1 MAMDKNFTEKQR
13 EIVARKMGYEGPM
26 SMFDTYLKSS
36 PAEEQKYAAIG
47 TKFMAKGGVVKKAV
61 KPKDL
66 AKYGRNGDSIVAHIT
81 KDEAALLKAR
91 GGSGTTNPKTGLP
104 EFFGTFDWNNLVTN
118 LGTNYTQE
126 QYDTAIQ
133 AERDK
138 ATAAGTEAKAQ
149 FDAQLKAAEDAAKVS
164 QDTAVTNALKAR
176 DAQLPDTPTAPKV
189 TPTLNTATQDQLI
202 NTQLAPT
209 QAATVTP
216 TTAPTAATVTAPA
229 TGTAATYQATTSVP
243 DVAKE
248 LAATEAA
255 KGTVS
260 QQAQV
265 TAAQAVPTATAVG
278 DLTAAQG
285 TATQVTGA
293 PTRTVQEGELVTGTG
308 VDQAKVEAMMAKNVA
323 AQGAVTEEMTIQ
335 GQLNKLTADF
345 DAGNPPAWA
354 AASMRAATAQ
364 LAARGLGASS
374 LAGQAIIQ
382 ATLEAATPI
391 AAADAKVYET
401 MGLTNL
407 SNRQAMA
414 IATAQQR
421 AQFLGQEFDQ
431 TFQTKVLNA
440 AKIADVANMNFTAQ
454 QQVALENARLAQTMD
469 LANLS
474 NKQALVMAEAAQIA
488 NLETANLNNRQQAAV
503 VNAQSFLQMDMANL
517 NNEQQTELFKSQQA
531 IQSILTDTAAQNA
544 AKQFNATSQNQV
556 DQFYASLTTQVQQF
570 NATQTNA
577 MNQFNT
583 DQTNSVNKFNTEM
596 QNQRD
601 QFNAQNR
608 LVIDQSNA
616 QWRREIS
623 TANTA
628 AINRANEINAT
639 NALQVTMAEYNNEW
653 QTYRDRMEYSWKASE
668 NEADRINKIATQEID
683 ANARILAATLAK
695 DADIAK
701 AYGTAVAGILGSTSA
716 TSTIG
721 SLVNWGADKAKD
733 AAGAIWDWATSA
745 PPNVSDENSLFDLN
759 DTTNPGLWET
769 ESYD

>member
-1 MAMDKNFTEKQR
+1 
-13 EIVARKMGYEGPM
+13 
-26 SMFDTYLKSS
+26 
-36 PAEEQKYAAIG
+36 
-47 TKFMAKGGVVKKAV
+47 
-61 KPKDL
+61 
-66 AKYGRNGDSIVAHIT
+66 
-81 KDEAALLKAR
+81 
-91 GGSGTTNPKTGLP
+91 
-104 EFFGTFDWNNLVTN
+104 
-118 LGTNYTQE
+118 
-126 QYDTAIQ
+126 
-133 AERDK
+133 
-138 ATAAGTEAKAQ
+138 
-149 FDAQLKAAEDAAKVS
+149 
-164 QDTAVTNALKAR
+164 
-176 DAQLPDTPTAPKV
+176 
-189 TPTLNTATQDQLI
+189 
-202 NTQLAPT
+202 
-209 QAATVTP
+209 
-216 TTAPTAATVTAPA
+216 
-229 TGTAATYQATTSVP
+229 
-243 DVAKE
+243 
-248 LAATEAA
+248 
-255 KGTVS
+255 
-260 QQAQV
+260 
-265 TAAQAVPTATAVG
+265 
-278 DLTAAQG
+278 
-285 TATQVTGA
+285 
-293 PTRTVQEGELVTGTG
+293 
-308 VDQAKVEAMMAKNVA
+308 
-323 AQGAVTEEMTIQ
+323 
-335 GQLNKLTADF
+335 
-345 DAGNPPAWA
+345 
-354 AASMRAATAQ
+354 MRAATAQ

-391 AAADAKVYET
+391 AAADAKVFET

-414 IATAQQR
+414 LTSAQQR

-454 QQVALENARLAQTMD
+454 QQVALENARLAQSMD

-474 NKQALVMAEAAQIA
+474 NRQALVMAEAAQIA

-544 AKQFNATSQNQV
+544 SKQFNATSQNQV
-556 DQFYASLTTQVQQF
+556 EQFFAGLTTQVQQF
-570 NATQTNA
+570 NATQSNA

-583 DQTNSVNKFNTEM
+583 DQTNSVNKFNSEM

-623 TANTA
+623 TAATA
-628 AINRANEINAT
+628 AVNRANEINAT

-668 NEADRINKIATQEID
+668 NTAERINGIAKAEID

-716 TSTIG
+716 TSTVGNILNIG
-721 SLVNWGADKAKD
+721 AEKAVS
-733 AAGAIWDWATSA
+733 AAGAIWDWATSGSSSDYDGVGA
-745 PPNVSDENSLFDLN
+745 NVFSPDYYGGTSE
-759 DTTNPGLWET
+759 GE
-769 ESYD
+769 

>member
-1 MAMDKNFTEKQR
+1 MAMDKTFTEKQR
-13 EIVARKMGYEGPM
+13 EIVARKMGYDGPM
-26 SMFDTYLKSS
+26 DMFDTYLRSTPADEAKYVTIGKKFMARGGMVKSYAEGGVVATTATTTA
-36 PAEEQKYAAIG
+36 PIPEEQK
-47 TKFMAKGGVVKKAV
+47 TPV
-61 KPKDL
+61 KPT
-66 AKYGRNGDSIVAHIT
+66 VPVIT
-81 KDEAALLKAR
+81 PA
-91 GGSGTTNPKTGLP
+91 
-104 EFFGTFDWNNLVTN
+104 VT
-118 LGTNYTQE
+118 
-126 QYDTAIQ
+126 
-133 AERDK
+133 
-138 ATAAGTEAKAQ
+138 TAAPE
-149 FDAQLKAAEDAAKVS
+149 
-164 QDTAVTNALKAR
+164 
-176 DAQLPDTPTAPKV
+176 
-189 TPTLNTATQDQLI
+189 QLI

-209 QAATVTP
+209 QAGVVAPVTTP
-216 TTAPTAATVTAPA
+216 TTTTVAAPA
-229 TGTAATYQATTSVP
+229 TGTAATYQASTAVP
-243 DVAKE
+243 DVTKA
-248 LAATEAA
+248 LADTEAA

-278 DLTAAQG
+278 DLAAAQG

-293 PTRTVQEGELVTGTG
+293 PTRTVQAGELVTGTG
-308 VDQAKVEAMMAKNVA
+308 VDQAKIDATLAQNIA
-323 AQGAVTEEMTIQ
+323 AQGAVTQEMTVQ
-335 GQLNKLTADF
+335 GQLNTLLSNF
-345 DAGNPPAWA
+345 DAGNPPPWA

-364 LAARGLGASS
+364 MAARGLGASS

-391 AAADAKVYET
+391 AAADAKVFET

-414 IATAQQR
+414 LTNAQQR

-474 NKQALVMAEAAQIA
+474 NRQALVMAETAQIA

-503 VNAQSFLQMDMANL
+503 VNAQSFLQIDMANL

-531 IQSILTDTAAQNA
+531 IQSILTDAAAQNA
-544 AKQFNATSQNQV
+544 SKQFNATSQNQV
-556 DQFYASLTTQVQQF
+556 EQFFAGLTTQVQQF

-577 MNQFNT
+577 MSQFNT
-583 DQTNSVNKFNTEM
+583 DQTNSVNKFNTEV

-623 TANTA
+623 TAATA
-628 AINRANEINAT
+628 AVNRANEINAT

-668 NEADRINKIATQEID
+668 NTAERINGIAKAEID
-683 ANARILAATLAK
+683 ANARILSATLAK
-695 DADIAK
+695 DAETAK
-701 AYGTAVAGILGSTSA
+701 AYGTAVAGILGSTAA
-716 TSTIG
+716 TASIG
-721 SLVNWGADKAKD
+721 SIISFGADKATS
-733 AAGAIWDWATSA
+733 AASAIWNWATDKGSA
-745 PPNVSDENSLFDLN
+745 FDIE
-759 DTTNPGLWET
+759 DGGSFSPGFDIEDGGSFSPGFDI
-769 ESYD
+769 EDI

>member
-36 PAEEQKYAAIG
+36 PAEEQKYVTIG
-47 TKFMAKGGVVKKAV
+47 KKFMARGGVVKKTKPV
-61 KPKDL
+61 KMFAGGTISSILSNATQAIDP
-66 AKYGRNGDSIVAHIT
+66 AKY
-81 KDEAALLKAR
+81 
-91 GGSGTTNPKTGLP
+91 KTQA
-104 EFFGTFDWNNLVTN
+104 E
-118 LGTNYTQE
+118 
-126 QYDTAIQ
+126 YDTAI
-133 AERDK
+133 
-138 ATAAGTEAKAQ
+138 AKAQ
-149 FDAQLKAAEDAAKVS
+149 ADAQAKYDADMAKAKADSDAAIAKAAADATAKT
-164 QDTAVTNALKAR
+164 QAEADALAKAR
-176 DAQLPDTPTAPKV
+176 NEALPDRPDAPIITPAKTV
-189 TPTLNTATQDQLI
+189 ATDEQLI
-202 NTQLAPT
+202 DTELAPEKAGT
-209 QAATVTP
+209 VTAATAP
-216 TTAPTAATVTAPA
+216 TTATVAAPA
-229 TGTAATYQATTSVP
+229 TGTAAMYQASTSIP
-243 DVAKE
+243 DVTKA
-248 LAATEAA
+248 LADTEAA

-265 TAAQAVPTATAVG
+265 TAEQAVPTATQVG
-278 DLTAAQG
+278 QLQAAQG

-293 PTRTVQEGELVTGTG
+293 PTRTLQAGELVTGTG
-308 VDQAKVEAMMAKNVA
+308 VDQAKIDATLAQNVA
-323 AQGAVTEEMTIQ
+323 AQGAVTEEMTVQ

-391 AAADAKVYET
+391 AAADAKVFET

-414 IATAQQR
+414 LTNAQQR

-474 NKQALVMAEAAQIA
+474 NRQALVMAEAAQIA

-556 DQFYASLTTQVQQF
+556 EQFYAGLTTQVQQF
-570 NATQTNA
+570 NATQSNA
-577 MNQFNT
+577 MSQFNT
-583 DQTNSVNKFNTEM
+583 DQTNTVNKFNSEM

-623 TANTA
+623 TAATA
-628 AINRANEINAT
+628 AVNRANEINAT

-668 NEADRINKIATQEID
+668 NTAERVNRIATAEID

-701 AYGTAVAGILGSTSA
+701 AVGTSVAGILGNTTA
-716 TSTIG
+716 TGAIG
-721 SLVNWGADKAKD
+721 SIINLGTGAAKD
-733 AAGAIWDWATSA
+733 AAAAIWNWATDKGPAFDIEDGGSFS
-745 PPNVSDENSLFDLN
+745 PGFDIEDGGSFSPGFDISDI
-759 DTTNPGLWET
+759 
-769 ESYD
+769 